1 MTSEERN
8 LIDRFKNGEFN
19 GIVGDFFGTNG
30 GSTVWTEIRDGKA
43 TRYKEG
49 PSKRFFNGKE
59 NERTG
64 GALHVLAEWA
74 TDAQILE
81 FLQKFGWLLTDK
93 AANAYSA
100 KFKPKKK

>member
-8 LIDRFKNGEFN
+8 LIERFKNGAFN
-19 GIVGDFFGTNG
+19 GVVGDLFGTNG

-49 PSKRFFNGKE
+49 PGKRFFNGKE
-59 NERTG
+59 NERSG
-64 GALHVLAEWA
+64 GALNVLAEWA

-81 FLQKFGWLLTDK
+81 FLQKFGWLLAD
-93 AANAYSA
+93 AATNAYSA
-100 KFKPKKK
+100 KFKPNKK

>member
-1 MTSEERN
+1 MTNEERN
-8 LIDRFKNGEFN
+8 LIKRFKSGEFN
-19 GIVGDFFGTNG
+19 GIVGDLFGTNG

-43 TRYKEG
+43 IRYKEG

-59 NERTG
+59 NERIG
-64 GALHVLAEWA
+64 GALHVLTEWA

-81 FLQKFGWLLTDK
+81 FLQKFGWLLADA

>member
-1 MTSEERN
+1 MTNEEKD
-8 LIDRFKNGEFN
+8 LISRFKNGEFN
-19 GIVGDFFGTNG
+19 GMVGDFFGTKG

-49 PSKRFFNGKE
+49 PSKRFFDGKE
-59 NERTG
+59 NERIG

-81 FLQKFGWLLTDK
+81 FLQKFGWLLADT

>member
-1 MTSEERN
+1 MTNEERN
-8 LIDRFKNGEFN
+8 LIKRFKSGEFN
-19 GIVGDFFGTNG
+19 GIVGDLFGTNG
-30 GSTVWTEIRDGKA
+30 GSTVWTEIKDGKA

-49 PSKRFFNGKE
+49 PSKRFFNGEE
-59 NERTG
+59 NERIG
-64 GALHVLAEWA
+64 GTLHVLAEWA

-81 FLQKFGWLLTDK
+81 FLQKFGWLLADA